1 MDNNYL
7 TQFLET
13 INLKKMKKFRIR
25 LFLVICLAG
34 LLGCKKEV
42 EVNPID
48 KITGNYELK
57 GGFEY
62 RFTDEPLTWYEVT
75 PATTKFSANKGG
87 TPTEIQLA
95 LFYWGAGL
103 VLAEQTT
110 PNVFELKTSNVIVK
124 LFKDGI
130 IETYSLQL
138 TGKVSFVD
146 NTVFVN
152 IIGKDES
159 KKLIVTYTYNGIKI
173 L

>member
-1 MDNNYL
+1 
-7 TQFLET
+7 
-13 INLKKMKKFRIR
+13 MKNFRIHL
-25 LFLVICLAG
+25 LFVICLIG
-34 LLGCKKEV
+34 LLSCKKEV
-42 EVNPID
+42 EVSVIE
-48 KITGNYELK
+48 KIKGNYELK

-110 PNVFELKTSNVIVK
+110 PNVFELKPSNVIVK
-124 LFKDGI
+124 LFKEGI
-130 IETYSLQL
+130 VETYSLQL
-138 TGKVSFVD
+138 TGNVSFVD
-146 NTVFVN
+146 NTVFVK

-159 KKLIVTYTYNGIKI
+159 KKLIVTYDYTGMKI
-173 L
+173 P